1 MRGYLTE
8 YTHLFIQADKHR
20 TARQLHKQSTLY
32 THTHTQPH
40 KHLSLN
46 DIEDRGME
54 SIHIWRGN
62 RACGDSR
69 VVGASRGS
77 RWCAAE
83 RNRFESRFLGVTGGG
98 AQHQAFKNIF
108 LRFKKCPLTFS
119 PLLATHHSH
128 TPAFKRLGTRNG
140 VKYDSFLRLSTFRI
154 CQHTLNS
161 HLDNAKQSHLSYIT
175 ILSVS
180 ICHAT
185 CRTSQ
190 FFCR

>member
-1 MRGYLTE
+1 MRVYLTE

-32 THTHTQPH
+32 THTHAATH
-40 KHLSLN
+40 THLSLN
-46 DIEDRGME
+46 YIEDRGME

-77 RWCAAE
+77 QWCAAE

-108 LRFKKCPLTFS
+108 LRFKKCSLTFF
-119 PLLATHHSH
+119 PPFWVHIIVTLQ
-128 TPAFKRLGTRNG
+128 AFRDQKWS
-140 VKYDSFLRLSTFRI
+140 KI
-154 CQHTLNS
+154 W
-161 HLDNAKQSHLSYIT
+161 
-175 ILSVS
+175 
-180 ICHAT
+180 
-185 CRTSQ
+185 
-190 FFCR
+190 FFP